1 MYANYVLLIVII
13 FKYMLIM
20 LWYDIILE
28 LY

>member
-1 MYANYVLLIVII
+1 MLIVYYLNIII

-20 LWYDIILE
+20 LTDNITIE